1 MDKQIIYEKIKT
13 AKSQRFLTNCYT
25 LDIVERCQQM
35 WMYRDDFL
43 FSYEDH
49 GINRLVFFVKTW
61 KAVDQLLDGISHGRY
76 FLEFMTNNPV
86 EYKLEKTHLTASMM
100 RLANPNCHNV
110 FDVDSQVL
118 QYKGAVEIE
127 TAKEQD
133 AEEINSI
140 LWSLF
145 YTEISHLLSN
155 DELREKI
162 KDGLITVHRNAD
174 DNHIDALLQAEV
186 MPKKFYINQIV
197 NKGKREI
204 IHAILLNRLEEY
216 IKAGGKYLYAWV
228 EERNIASVKFHEKY
242 GMKHDG
248 MWSMSYSIER

>member
-13 AKSQRFLTNCYT
+13 ARFQRMLTNCYT
-25 LDIVERCQQM
+25 LDVVKNCQQV
-35 WMYRDDFL
+35 WTYDDEIL

-61 KAVDQLLDGISHGRY
+61 GTVDRLLDKVRGGRY
-76 FLEFMTNNPV
+76 FLEFMTKNLDD
-86 EYKLEKTHLTASMM
+86 YKPENALLTALMM
-100 RLANPNCHNV
+100 RLANPDCHSV
-110 FDVDSQVL
+110 FDADSQVL
-118 QYKGAVEIE
+118 QYKDAVGVEVAE
-127 TAKEQD
+127 EQD
-133 AEEINSI
+133 AEEINRI
-140 LWSLF
+140 LWSTF
-145 YTEISHLLSN
+145 HTEISHLIFN

-162 KDGLITVHRNAD
+162 KDGQIAIHRNSD
-174 DNHIDALLQAEV
+174 GNHIDALLQAEV

-197 NKGKREI
+197 NKGERQI

-216 IKAGGKYLYAWV
+216 IKGGGKYLYAWV

-248 MWSMSYSIER
+248 MWSMIYGIDR

>member
-1 MDKQIIYEKIKT
+1 M
-13 AKSQRFLTNCYT
+13 
-25 LDIVERCQQM
+25 
-35 WMYRDDFL
+35 
-43 FSYEDH
+43 
-49 GINRLVFFVKTW
+49 FFVKTW

-76 FLEFMTNNPV
+76 FLEFMTKNPG